1 MQDLCPT
8 KAMPTH
14 HFSPRWTLRFLASMA
29 GLVLAGAAQ
38 AELADKDKPMNIEA
52 DSLRYEDTRQTSVF
66 TGNVLITK
74 GTIVMRGSKMDVRQ
88 DPQGNQFGVVTGTAA
103 APGFFRQKREGL
115 DEWIEGEGERIEY
128 DGKAQTVVFTGSAVL
143 RRYRGTQ
150 LNDES
155 VGNQITYNSLT
166 EVFTVKG
173 GPANRTAANPSGP
186 GAGGAGTHTPPTPP
200 PPPPPP
206 PPPAGGGRAM
216 LTPFREAEAPPAPA
230 ATDPAQLRPS
240 TNLNEKKK

>member
-88 DPQGNQFGVVTGTAA
+88 DPQGNKFGVVTGTAA

-115 DEWIEGEGERIEY
+115 DEGIEGGGESIENN
-128 DGKAQTVVFTGSAVL
+128 GKAQTEECTA
-143 RRYRGTQ
+143 
-150 LNDES
+150 
-155 VGNQITYNSLT
+155 
-166 EVFTVKG
+166 KG
-173 GPANRTAANPSGP
+173 GPANRTAANPSGRV
-186 GAGGAGTHTPPTPP
+186 
-200 PPPPPP
+200 
-206 PPPAGGGRAM
+206 RAM
-216 LTPFREAEAPPAPA
+216 LTPIPEAETAPAPA

>member
-74 GTIVMRGSKMDVRQ
+74 GTIVMRGSKIDVRQ
-88 DPQGNQFGVVTGTAA
+88 DPQGNQI
-103 APGFFRQKREGL
+103 P
-115 DEWIEGEGERIEY
+115 
-128 DGKAQTVVFTGSAVL
+128 
-143 RRYRGTQ
+143 
-150 LNDES
+150 
-155 VGNQITYNSLT
+155 YNSLT

-173 GPANRTAANPSGP
+173 GPANRPAANPSGRV
-186 GAGGAGTHTPPTPP
+186 
-200 PPPPPP
+200 
-206 PPPAGGGRAM
+206 RAM
-216 LTPFREAEAPPAPA
+216 LTPIPEAETAPAPA